1 VKILLKKNC
10 QENPFNFILNT
21 LKMNNTKLLSKLWE
35 QYAEITPSAKKIHDL
50 LARKGEEIINDH
62 IAIRTFNDSRV
73 NISVLERLFLELG
86 YEEKGEYVFES
97 KKLFAKHY
105 EHSTDLNAPRIFI
118 SELEL
123 EKCSQKLQETVK
135 NILDNCDQSTF
146 SNPELVICGS
156 VWESSSQEIYNQL
169 LEESEYAAWM
179 YIYGFRAN
187 HFTINVN
194 ALKGFDTLQGLN
206 AFLENSGW
214 KLNASGGKIKGTPAQ
229 LLEQSSTLADLHM
242 VDFKEGSSEIPS
254 CYYEF
259 ALRYPMSNGELYRGF
274 IASSADKIFESTDV
288 KLQNNN

>member
-1 VKILLKKNC
+1 M
-10 QENPFNFILNT
+10 NT
-21 LKMNNTKLLSKLWE
+21 TKLLSKLWE

-50 LARKGEEIINDH
+50 LERKGEEIKNDH

-73 NISVLERLFLELG
+73 NINVLERLFLELG
-86 YEEKGEYVFES
+86 YEEKGKYVFES

-105 EHSTDLNAPRIFI
+105 EHTTDKNAPRIFI

-123 EKCSQKLQETVK
+123 EKCSQKLQETV
-135 NILDNCDQSTF
+135 NTILDNCDQSTF

-156 VWESSSQEIYNQL
+156 VWESNSQEIYNQL

-194 ALKGFDTLQGLN
+194 ALKDFDTLQDLN
-206 AFLENSGW
+206 AFLEDSGW
-214 KLNASGGKIKGTPAQ
+214 KLNASGGKIKGTPEQ

-242 VDFKEGSSEIPS
+242 VDFKEGSLQIPS

-259 ALRYPMSNGELYRGF
+259 ALRYPMSNGELYQGF

-288 KLQNNN
+288 KLQNNK

>member
-1 VKILLKKNC
+1 M
-10 QENPFNFILNT
+10 NT
-21 LKMNNTKLLSKLWE
+21 TKLLSKLWE

-50 LARKGEEIINDH
+50 LERKGEEIKNDH

-73 NISVLERLFLELG
+73 NINVLERLFLELG
-86 YEEKGEYVFES
+86 YEEKGKYVFES

-105 EHSTDLNAPRIFI
+105 EHTTDKNAPRIFI

-135 NILDNCDQSTF
+135 TILDNCDQSTF

-156 VWESSSQEIYNQL
+156 VWESNSQEIYNQL

-194 ALKGFDTLQGLN
+194 ALKDFDTLQDLN
-206 AFLENSGW
+206 AFLEDSGW
-214 KLNASGGKIKGTPAQ
+214 KLNASGGKIKGTPEQ

-242 VDFKEGSSEIPS
+242 VDFKEGSLQIPS

-259 ALRYPMSNGELYRGF
+259 ALRYPMSNGELYQGF

-288 KLQNNN
+288 KLQNNK

>member
-1 VKILLKKNC
+1 MNK
-10 QENPFNFILNT
+10 T
-21 LKMNNTKLLSKLWE
+21 LLLSKLWE

-50 LARKGEEIINDH
+50 LEQKGEEIKNDH
-62 IAIRTFNDSRV
+62 IAIRTFNDERV
-73 NISVLERLFLELG
+73 NINVLEKLFVKLG
-86 YEEKGEYVFES
+86 YEEKGEYIFES

-105 EHSTDLNAPRIFI
+105 EHSTDENAPRIFI

-135 NILDNCDQSTF
+135 TILDSCDPTVF
-146 SNPELVICGS
+146 TNPELVICGT
-156 VWESSSQEIYNQL
+156 VWEANSQEIYKQL

-194 ALKGFDTLQGLN
+194 DLKGFDTLENLN
-206 AFLENSGW
+206 TFLEDSGW
-214 KLNASGGKIKGTPAQ
+214 KLNASGGKIKGTPEQ
-229 LLEQSSTLADLHM
+229 LLEQSSTLADLHK
-242 VDFKEGSSEIPS
+242 VDFKEGSLEIPS

-259 ALRYPMSNGELYRGF
+259 ALRYPMSNGELYQGF

-288 KLQNNN
+288 KLQTNN

>member
-1 VKILLKKNC
+1 
-10 QENPFNFILNT
+10 
-21 LKMNNTKLLSKLWE
+21 MNKTKLLSKLWE
-35 QYAEITPSAKKIHDL
+35 QYAEITPSATKIHDL
-50 LARKGEEIINDH
+50 LEKQGEEIKNDH

-73 NISVLERLFLELG
+73 NINVLEKLFLELG

-105 EHSTDLNAPRIFI
+105 EHVADKNAPRIFI

-135 NILDNCDQSTF
+135 SILDNCDQSTF
-146 SNPELVICGS
+146 NNPELVISGS
-156 VWESSSQEIYNQL
+156 VWEANSQETYQQL

-194 ALKGFDTLQGLN
+194 ALKGFDTLQDLN
-206 AFLENSGW
+206 AFLEDSGW
-214 KLNASGGKIKGTPAQ
+214 KLNASGGKIKGTPEQ
-229 LLEQSSTLADLHM
+229 LLEQSSTLADLHT
-242 VDFKEGSSEIPS
+242 VNFKEGSLEIPS

-259 ALRYPMSNGELYRGF
+259 ALRYPMSNGELYQGF

-288 KLQNNN
+288 KLQN